1 MSALTQ
7 EDKDN
12 LFDDL
17 FSVSN
22 LNDGCDSPDKI
33 LETPTLTIDLD
44 SVNSEAQK
52 QAMIITERLSNYY
65 FDQKYIDNHPYIPSK
80 IMQEMD
86 NIRRLLKMLVVN
98 EKAQDVLIQSIS
110 MNMGKGTLYQ
120 NLTSLQNS
128 MLSIQNQLN
137 NLTSQLENIFKEMQ
151 AECEK
156 TFEEKPKEQSLE
168 DGSIVVRGSKEFIKT
183 LNEQLYG
190 TNQVA
195 TNGTEEVPEGVD
207 PETGEI
213 LNEMLNST
221 SNEIEGEASYA
232 DIVGI

>member
-17 FSVSN
+17 FSVSD
-22 LNDGCDSPDKI
+22 LNEGCDSPDSV
-33 LETPTLTIDLD
+33 LQTPVLAIDLE

-86 NIRRLLKMLVVN
+86 NIRRLIKMLAVN

-137 NLTSQLENIFKEMQ
+137 NLTTQLENIFKEMQ

-168 DGSIVVRGSKEFIKT
+168 DGSMIVRGSKEFIKT
-183 LNEQLYG
+183 LNEQLYK
-190 TNQVA
+190 T
-195 TNGTEEVPEGVD
+195 TEKQETTDEVPANVD

-213 LNEMLNST
+213 LDANTE
-221 SNEIEGEASYA
+221 EIEGEATYA
-232 DIVGI
+232 DIVAI

>member
-1 MSALTQ
+1 MGALSQ

-22 LNDGCDSPDKI
+22 LTDDVDSPDKI
-33 LETPTLTIDLD
+33 LETPVLKIDLD

-86 NIRRLLKMLVVN
+86 NIRRLIKMLAVN

-137 NLTSQLENIFKEMQ
+137 NLTEQLEKIFKEMQ

-156 TFEEKPKEQSLE
+156 TFEEKTKEHSLE
-168 DGSIVVRGSKEFIKT
+168 DGSMIVRGSKEFIKT

-195 TNGTEEVPEGVD
+195 TNGSEDVNDVEPSQN
-207 PETGEI
+207 
-213 LNEMLNST
+213 NEKSE
-221 SNEIEGEASYA
+221 EIEGEATYT
-232 DIVGI
+232 DIVAI

>member
-1 MSALTQ
+1 MGALSQ
-7 EDKDN
+7 EDKDS

-17 FSVSN
+17 FSISN
-22 LNDGCDSPDKI
+22 LADGCDSADKI

-44 SVNSEAQK
+44 SVNNEAQK

-98 EKAQDVLIQSIS
+98 EKAQDVLIQSIT
-110 MNMGKGTLYQ
+110 MNMGKGTLYT
-120 NLTSLQNS
+120 NLTSLQTS
-128 MLSIQNQLN
+128 MLNIQNQLN
-137 NLTSQLENIFKEMQ
+137 NLTTQLENIFKEMQ

-168 DGSIVVRGSKEFIKT
+168 DGSMIVRGSKEFIKA

-195 TNGTEEVPEGVD
+195 TNGTEDTTDEVPANVD

-213 LNEMLNST
+213 LDTNPE
-221 SNEIEGEASYA
+221 EIEGEATYA
-232 DIVGI
+232 DIVAM

>member
-1 MSALTQ
+1 MGALTQ
-7 EDKDN
+7 EDKDS

-22 LNDGCDSPDKI
+22 LADGCDSADKI

-137 NLTSQLENIFKEMQ
+137 NLTEQLEKIFKEMQ

-168 DGSIVVRGSKEFIKT
+168 DGSMVVRGSKEFIKT

-195 TNGTEEVPEGVD
+195 TNGSEENKDIAEENNTV
-207 PETGEI
+207 ET
-213 LNEMLNST
+213 T
-221 SNEIEGEASYA
+221 SSSNDYIEGEATYS
-232 DIVGI
+232 DIVAM

>member
-1 MSALTQ
+1 MGALSQ

-22 LNDGCDSPDKI
+22 LTDDVDSPDKI
-33 LETPTLTIDLD
+33 LETPVLKIDLD

-86 NIRRLLKMLVVN
+86 NIRRLIKMLAVN

-137 NLTSQLENIFKEMQ
+137 NLTEQLEKIFKEMQ

-156 TFEEKPKEQSLE
+156 TFEEKPKEHSLE
-168 DGSIVVRGSKEFIKT
+168 DGSMIVRGSKEFIKT

-195 TNGTEEVPEGVD
+195 TNGSEDVNDVEPSQN
-207 PETGEI
+207 
-213 LNEMLNST
+213 NEKSE
-221 SNEIEGEASYA
+221 EIEGEATYT
-232 DIVGI
+232 DIVAI

>member
-1 MSALTQ
+1 MGALSQ
-7 EDKDN
+7 EDKDS

-22 LNDGCDSPDKI
+22 LADGCDNADKI
-33 LETPTLTIDLD
+33 LETPTLTIDLE

-86 NIRRLLKMLVVN
+86 NIRRLIKMLAVN

-156 TFEEKPKEQSLE
+156 TFEEKPKEAAE
-168 DGSIVVRGSKEFIKT
+168 DGTITVRGSKEFIKT

-195 TNGTEEVPEGVD
+195 TNGTENETQDEVPANVD

-213 LNEMLNST
+213 LDANVE
-221 SNEIEGEASYA
+221 EIEGEATYS
-232 DIVGI
+232 DIVGM

>member
-1 MSALTQ
+1 MGALSQ
-7 EDKDN
+7 EDKDS

-17 FSVSN
+17 FSISN
-22 LNDGCDSPDKI
+22 LADGCDSADKI

-44 SVNSEAQK
+44 SVNNEAQK

-98 EKAQDVLIQSIS
+98 EKAQDVLIQSIT
-110 MNMGKGTLYQ
+110 MNMGKGTLYT
-120 NLTSLQNS
+120 NLTSLQTS
-128 MLSIQNQLN
+128 MLNIQNQLN
-137 NLTSQLENIFKEMQ
+137 NLTTQLENIFKEMQ

-168 DGSIVVRGSKEFIKT
+168 DGSMIVRGSKEFIKA

-195 TNGTEEVPEGVD
+195 TNGTEETTDEVPANVD
-207 PETGEI
+207 SETGEI
-213 LNEMLNST
+213 LDTNP
-221 SNEIEGEASYA
+221 NEIEGEATYA
-232 DIVGI
+232 DIVAM

>member
-1 MSALTQ
+1 MGALSQ

-22 LNDGCDSPDKI
+22 LTDDVDSPDKI
-33 LETPTLTIDLD
+33 LETPVLKIDLD

-86 NIRRLLKMLVVN
+86 NIRRLIKMLAVN

-137 NLTSQLENIFKEMQ
+137 NLTEQLEKIFKEMQ

-156 TFEEKPKEQSLE
+156 TFEEKPKEHSLE
-168 DGSIVVRGSKEFIKT
+168 DGSMIVRGSKEFIKT

-195 TNGTEEVPEGVD
+195 TNGTEDVNDVEPSQNNEKPE
-207 PETGEI
+207 
-213 LNEMLNST
+213 
-221 SNEIEGEASYA
+221 EIEGEATYT
-232 DIVGI
+232 DIVAI